1 MFILDILQTGSKEY
15 GNMTQLEVFEK
26 ILVDGGKDYNKTI
39 TDRDIIIQI
48 VMYNDILVFH
58 FNHDGT
64 INHITET

>member
-1 MFILDILQTGSKEY
+1 
-15 GNMTQLEVFEK
+15 MTQLEVFEK

-64 INHITET
+64 INNITET

>member
-1 MFILDILQTGSKEY
+1 
-15 GNMTQLEVFEK
+15 MTQLEVFEK
-26 ILVDGGKDYNKTI
+26 ILVDGGENYNKTI

-64 INHITET
+64 MNHITET